1 MIGWLRFKSTRGSG
15 YFNPLQAKFRD
26 WRGALGR
33 SFAHRREVSAWVSP
47 AFSNSFLVAGISIT
61 GAAAVLFLVPI
72 LTSPFYWLPEP
83 KDSLSLLG
91 PLLGAQAAVA
101 ALTLAVTV
109 FVVQGVSNK
118 DDADDRTYREYV
130 RRSRAEWVLWS
141 SLGAAAIT
149 ATVLVGHRLITGTPA
164 VLEAGPGLANL
175 TLVAV
180 AALFGNLVLP
190 GLLFRHAVRLAR
202 PDEWRALRLDVDKRD
217 IRAAV
222 QAFLERSRRAA
233 AALEAGE
240 PDLSNFFPDLGEDA
254 ASEAIRAVLG
264 DARRAM
270 AERRY
275 GEFTHSLASIR
286 KLVEYAMDELE
297 HEGVRWD
304 QPGSQPQWPPLHSL
318 GGDLYSFREEVI
330 GRGDRDYVFQV
341 LNLDYWLLSNGMRRE
356 CGEMFAAA
364 LEGYRWNY
372 EIACR
377 VGSGELRELLRDQV
391 WQVANGL
398 ILTAKIDEA
407 LPYLSEMVKHQ
418 ERLAAHAM
426 STELPEDYERLHDAF
441 QQVLRAVQFHRDVR
455 DTDRA
460 DPARPYQ
467 QLVQAYRVALMGL
480 GGRAVLRAE
489 SGTIAD
495 PNPYLDVPRAAANDL
510 RRLAD
515 DVGKAL
521 SGESDL
527 RSSVWLEWERE
538 GARNLQMRSVKPE
551 QYPLAFFALR
561 LLELVTDDTPPLNLH
576 GHARQVFGW
585 FEQNSGRIAPYVA
598 ADPDRDMEERQGL
611 VTAALTDAIRADEVA
626 QDQAIISWQL
636 SEERLSAFT
645 AGIYAGTFS
654 NAGIE
659 EWFRRASA
667 YLYISAGAED
677 GPAPRWMSELLPKAS
692 LADVPE
698 NSHTY
703 YAPLEG
709 EPLGERHPVD
719 TIYRICEELDEAPT
733 VRTLLDT
740 PQALLQAIDEASEAL
755 APSGKLLVML
765 AGDCSDVLA
774 FPHGEEPVGYEPW
787 WRIPSDERSG
797 EMARYRG
804 CPLLSGPDH
813 GERRLYVVEPGAWGC
828 FVRAQVEGDRDLL
841 VEVNPISTERARVL
855 LEASPELFDSEP
867 DEESRLRKIRTF
879 VDVVVAARTEFRVSD
894 PSRALRIMHV
904 ESPA

>member
-1 MIGWLRFKSTRGSG
+1 MIGWLRDKSTLASG
-15 YFNPLQAKFRD
+15 YSSGLLAHFRD

-33 SFAHRREVSAWVSP
+33 SFVHRREVIAWVSR

-72 LTSPFYWLPEP
+72 FTSPFYWLPEP

-164 VLEAGPGLANL
+164 VLEAAPGLANL
-175 TLVAV
+175 ALVAV

-202 PDEWRALRLDVDKRD
+202 PDQWRALRLDVDKRD

-222 QAFLERSRRAA
+222 QAFLGRSRRAA

-275 GEFTHSLASIR
+275 GEFTQSLASIR

-297 HEGVRWD
+297 REGVRWG

-318 GGDLYSFREEVI
+318 GSDLYSFREEVI
-330 GRGDRDYVFQV
+330 GRGDRDYVFQL
-341 LNLDYWLLSNGMRRE
+341 LNLDYWLLSDGMRRE

-372 EIACR
+372 EVACR

-407 LPYLSEMVKHQ
+407 LPYFSEMVKHQ

-480 GGRAVLRAE
+480 GGRAVLLAE

-495 PNPYLDVPRAAANDL
+495 PNPYLDVPRAATHDL

-521 SGESDL
+521 SGERDL

-561 LLELVTDDTPPLNLH
+561 LLDLVTDDTPPLNLH

-585 FEQNSGRIAPYVA
+585 FEQNSGRIARYVA
-598 ADPDRDMEERQGL
+598 ADPDRDMEERRRL
-611 VTAALTDAIRADEVA
+611 VTAALTDAVRADEVA

-636 SEERLSAFT
+636 SEERVSAFT
-645 AGIYAGTFS
+645 AGVYAGTFS

-659 EWFRRASA
+659 EWFRRTGAFR
-667 YLYISAGAED
+667 YLPAEAEN

-692 LADVPE
+692 LAKVPE
-698 NSHTY
+698 NFHTF

-709 EPLGERHPVD
+709 EPLGEAHTVD
-719 TIYRICEELDEAPT
+719 AIRRICEELEEAPA
-733 VRTLLDT
+733 VRASLET
-740 PQALLQAIDEASEAL
+740 PQALLQAIDAAAEAME
-755 APSGKLLVML
+755 PSREILVVL
-765 AGDCSDVLA
+765 AGDCRDVLT
-774 FPHGEEPVGYEPW
+774 FLDGEEPAGYEPW
-787 WRIPSDERSG
+787 WRIPDDERSS
-797 EMARYRG
+797 EIARYRG
-804 CPLLSGPDH
+804 HPLLNGPEH

-828 FVRAQVEGDRDLL
+828 FVRTQVEGDRDLL
-841 VEVNPISTERARVL
+841 VEVKPISVERARSL
-855 LEASPELFDSEP
+855 LDANPELFASEP
-867 DEESRLRKIRTF
+867 DEESRLRKIQTF
-879 VDVVVAARTEFRVSD
+879 VDVKVAARTEFRVGDS
-894 PSRALRIMHV
+894 SRARRV
-904 ESPA
+904 AQAQSAE